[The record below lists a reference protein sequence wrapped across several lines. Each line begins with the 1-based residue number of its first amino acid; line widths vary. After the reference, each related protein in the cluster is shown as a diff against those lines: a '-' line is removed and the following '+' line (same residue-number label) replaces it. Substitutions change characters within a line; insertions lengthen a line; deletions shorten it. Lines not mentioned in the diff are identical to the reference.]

1 MEPTPEAGEDVPTPQ
16 LEGELRLVRE
26 AILLVAANASPRVL
40 VAGLWFGERIADA
53 CARMAGEAG
62 VRLVPVR
69 SAGSGRLG
77 FSIER
82 PLPLAARRLSG
93 PRPRP
98 AARPALGIG
107 R

>member
-1 MEPTPEAGEDVPTPQ
+1 MEPTPEVGEDASRPQ

-26 AILLVAANASPRVL
+26 AILLVATNASPRVL

-53 CARMAGEAG
+53 GGRMADEAG

-82 PLPLAARRLSG
+82 SLPLVARPLCGSK
-93 PRPRP
+93 PRP
-98 AARPALGIG
+98 AARPVLGIG